1 MRILVLFIFLFV
13 SQVLHCNAQEVPF
26 RKFGLDNGL
35 PSNRVYSFTQDKD
48 GYIWIATEGGVVK
61 YNGYSYKVFTTRD
74 GLPSSDVWKV
84 QEDKYGRKWLHCYA
98 NELGYI
104 KNDKYYKINYK
115 FTKLFKPSNL
125 VDYGDMIAMS
135 YSKDDKY
142 VIILIDKYDNVT
154 TENTLNGYGLKILTT
169 DRNMYYDNSDGSITR
184 MRYNNGK
191 FLFVD
196 SLCKNYNAGFNSRV
210 EGVMNNMLVSYHI
223 NSPIFSVYN
232 MKTCAELKHSLAD
245 YGAEKDEGIVVS
257 YVFPDSMYLFSNKAI
272 YDFGK
277 NCEFKKRSVY
287 YEQFRDTPLVVSRFV
302 DSSSNYWYGTLDGAG
317 LMVPNKQL
325 LLQKNNSI
333 PGGENLL
340 FRSIISDSIICWYQR
355 KLNRPVFASAGKLI
369 NLQLPNSNLF
379 ETASDYGNNKWLIAY
394 RNGLYSYNAVN
405 KELQDLLKN
414 KVVIFDSAF
423 AITYLKVSNRMNGK
437 PGWYQISDSMKGVI
451 FTGAR
456 NIIRQSAD
464 RILAMSSDKVH
475 EILFN
480 NKSDT
485 VVLRDLHP
493 GRFLYCYSIDKLGLY
508 IHYNNKNFVIA
519 DYNKDQYYRYD
530 EAFLR
535 KCGIKD
541 ILNIKSDKYDNLYI
555 QTKDKIYSFNLST
568 FVIDE
573 VVFPFQLAESH
584 MQVHNDYIVLVGQA
598 GITFRKIT
606 GKSSFGELYTIP
618 QLNNT
623 FYNQVYDFT
632 IDKHGIVYINTDKG
646 LYTDSIN
653 KIVNSV
659 NKVNVYDDTY
669 MKLLLKQPYVRK
681 INSTDTVI
689 LYGDIATM
697 QFDFINYVGKGQLQY
712 DISVQDYRTT
722 SGTSGELFLPDLE
735 PEKYYKV
742 SVRVTDFIWESKD
755 YSFYIYKDPYW
766 WQAQRNVRIFWIAG
780 ILGFILFV
788 YAIIIITRHYTY
800 QASEKK
806 SRLLD
811 LELRAVYSQIN
822 PHFIFNTL
830 SSALFFIDKKK
841 FDEAYIHVSKFSK
854 LLRSYLN
861 SSQERFI
868 TLSEEISMLRN
879 YIELQQTRFEERFDF
894 DIVVENKIPADSVK
908 IPSLLLQPLIEN
920 AINHGLFHKQGKG
933 TLIISFVQGA
943 SSDELICIIEDDGVG
958 RQRAA
963 EIKQQNTVQ
972 YKSYGTKLTRRLIHI
987 FNEYED
993 MNISMEYIDKHE
1005 PDTGTIVKLTIR
1017 NLKYEA

>member
-1 MRILVLFIFLFV
+1 MRILIVFIFLLAA
-13 SQVLHCNAQEVPF
+13 QVLPCHAQEVPF

-35 PSNRVYSFTQDKD
+35 PSNRVYSFTQDRD

-61 YNGYSYKVFTTRD
+61 YNGYSFKVFTTRD

-84 QEDKYGRKWLHCYA
+84 QEDRYGRKWLHCYA

-125 VDYGDMIAMS
+125 VDYGDRIAMS

-142 VIILIDKYDNVT
+142 VIILIDKNDNVT
-154 TENTLNGYGLKILTT
+154 TENSLNGYGLKILTP
-169 DRNMYYDNSDGSITR
+169 DKKMYFDNSDGAIVWMKYVDGR
-184 MRYNNGK
+184 

-196 SLCKNYNAGFNSRV
+196 SLCKNYNAGFNTRV
-210 EGVMNNMLVSYHI
+210 EGVMNNMLVSY
-223 NSPIFSVYN
+223 NVNAPVFSVYN
-232 MKTCAELKHSLAD
+232 MKTCIESRYSLMDFGAD
-245 YGAEKDEGIVVS
+245 KDEGIVVLYAS
-257 YVFPDSMYLFSNKAI
+257 PDSMYLFSNKAI
-272 YDFGK
+272 YDFDK
-277 NCEFKKRSVY
+277 NCALRKRSVY
-287 YEQFRDTPLVVSRFV
+287 YQQFRDTPLVVSRFV
-302 DSSSNYWYGTLDGAG
+302 DSSSNYWYGTLDGSG
-317 LMVPNKQL
+317 LMVPHKQL
-325 LLQKNNSI
+325 LLKKNSTI
-333 PGGENLL
+333 IGGENLL
-340 FRSIISDSIICWYQR
+340 FRSIISDSVICWYHR
-355 KLNRPVFASAGKLI
+355 KLNKPVFAAGGKLI
-369 NLQLPNSNLF
+369 NLQLPNSSLF
-379 ETASDYGNNKWLIAY
+379 ETAVDYTDNKWLIAY
-394 RNGLYSYNAVN
+394 RNGLYSYDVDG
-405 KELQDLLKN
+405 KGLHDLLDK
-414 KVVIFDSAF
+414 KVVIYDSAF
-423 AITYLKVSNRMNGK
+423 GIPYLKVSNRITGK
-437 PGWYQISDSMKGVI
+437 PGWYQISDSMKGVVFI
-451 FTGAR
+451 GAR
-456 NIIRQSAD
+456 NIIRQGAN
-464 RILAMSSDKVH
+464 RILIMSSDKVH
-475 EILFN
+475 EIQLN
-480 NKSDT
+480 NSNDT
-485 VVLRDLHP
+485 IILRDVHS
-493 GRFLYCYSIDKLGLY
+493 GRFLYCYSLDKLGLY

-519 DYNKDQYYRYD
+519 DYNKDKYYRYD
-530 EAFLR
+530 ETFLL

-555 QTKDKIYSFNLST
+555 QTKNKIYSFNLST
-568 FVIDE
+568 FIIDE
-573 VVFPFQLAESH
+573 VVFPFQLAEAL
-584 MQVHNDYIVLVGQA
+584 MQVHGDYIVLVGQG
-598 GITFRKIT
+598 GIAFRKIL

-623 FYNQVYDFT
+623 YFNQVYDFT
-632 IDKHGIVYINTDKG
+632 IDKNGVVYINSDKG
-646 LYTDSIN
+646 LYTDSVSNI
-653 KIVNSV
+653 ITSV
-659 NKVNVYDDTY
+659 NNVNVYDDTY

-681 INSTDTVI
+681 INSTDTVV
-689 LYGDIATM
+689 LYGDIATL
-697 QFDFINYVGKGQLQY
+697 QFDFINYSGKGQLQY
-712 DISVQDYRTT
+712 DISVQDYKST
-722 SGTSGELFLPDLE
+722 SGTSGELFLPDIE

-742 SVRVTDFIWESKD
+742 NVRVTDFIWESKD
-755 YSFYIYKDPYW
+755 YSFYVYKEPYW

-806 SRLLD
+806 NRLLD

-879 YIELQQTRFEERFDF
+879 YIELQRIRFEERFDF
-894 DIVVENKIPADSVK
+894 DIVVENKIPADNVK